1 MPKRTYEANIDDIES
16 VVDIDVLVK
25 DKRERFRANSKKV
38 NQRQR
43 RYKKRI
49 LQKLKSKFK
58 NNNLS

>member
-1 MPKRTYEANIDDIES
+1 MPIRTYEGNIDDIES
-16 VVDIDVLVK
+16 VVDIDILVK
-25 DKRERFRANSKKV
+25 DKRERFRANSKKA

>member
-1 MPKRTYEANIDDIES
+1 MPIRTYEGNIDDIES
-16 VVDIDVLVK
+16 VVDIDILVK

-49 LQKLKSKFK
+49 LQKIKSKFK

>member
-1 MPKRTYEANIDDIES
+1 MPIRTYEGNIDEIES
-16 VVDIDVLVK
+16 VVDIDILVK
-25 DKRERFRANSKKV
+25 DKRERFRANSKKI

>member
-1 MPKRTYEANIDDIES
+1 MPIRTYEGNIDDIES
-16 VVDIDVLVK
+16 VVDIDILVK
-25 DKRERFRANSKKV
+25 DKRERLRANSKKA

>member
-1 MPKRTYEANIDDIES
+1 MPIRTYEGNIDDIES
-16 VVDIDVLVK
+16 VVDIDILVK

-58 NNNLS
+58 KNNLS

>member
-1 MPKRTYEANIDDIES
+1 MPIRTYEANIDDIES
-16 VVDIDVLVK
+16 VVDIDILVK
-25 DKRERFRANSKKV
+25 DKRERFRANSKKA

-58 NNNLS
+58 NNNLL

>member
-16 VVDIDVLVK
+16 VVDIDILVK
-25 DKRERFRANSKKV
+25 DKRERFRANSKKA

-58 NNNLS
+58 NNNLL

>member
-16 VVDIDVLVK
+16 VVDIDILVK

>member
-1 MPKRTYEANIDDIES
+1 MPIRTYEANIDDIES
-16 VVDIDVLVK
+16 VVDIDILVK
-25 DKRERFRANSKKV
+25 DKRERFRANSKKA

>member
-16 VVDIDVLVK
+16 VVDIDILVK

-58 NNNLS
+58 NNSLL

>member
-16 VVDIDVLVK
+16 VVDIDILVK

-38 NQRQR
+38 IQRQR

>member
-16 VVDIDVLVK
+16 VVDIDILVK

-58 NNNLS
+58 KNNLS

>member
-1 MPKRTYEANIDDIES
+1 MPIRTYEGNIDDIES
-16 VVDIDVLVK
+16 VVDIDILVK

>member
-1 MPKRTYEANIDDIES
+1 MPKRTYEGNIDDIES
-16 VVDIDVLVK
+16 VVDIDILVK
-25 DKRERFRANSKKV
+25 DKRERFRANSKKA

>member
-16 VVDIDVLVK
+16 VVDIDILVK

-38 NQRQR
+38 TQRQR

-49 LQKLKSKFK
+49 LQKLKSKFI
-58 NNNLS
+58 NNNLL

>member
-16 VVDIDVLVK
+16 VVDIDILVK
-25 DKRERFRANSKKV
+25 DKRERFRANSKKA

>member
-1 MPKRTYEANIDDIES
+1 MPIRTYEGNIDNIES
-16 VVDIDVLVK
+16 VVDIDILVK

>member
-16 VVDIDVLVK
+16 VFDIDILVK

-38 NQRQR
+38 TQRQR

-49 LQKLKSKFK
+49 LQKLKSKFI
-58 NNNLS
+58 NNNLL

>member
-1 MPKRTYEANIDDIES
+1 MPKRTYEGNIDDIES
-16 VVDIDVLVK
+16 VVDIDILLK

>member
-1 MPKRTYEANIDDIES
+1 MPIRTYEGNIDEIES
-16 VVDIDVLVK
+16 VVDIDILVK
-25 DKRERFRANSKKV
+25 DKRERFRANSKKA

>member
-1 MPKRTYEANIDDIES
+1 MPKRTYEGNIDDIES
-16 VVDIDVLVK
+16 VVDIDILVK

>member
-1 MPKRTYEANIDDIES
+1 MPKKTYEANIDDIES
-16 VVDIDVLVK
+16 VFDIDILVK

-49 LQKLKSKFK
+49 LQKLKSKFI
-58 NNNLS
+58 NNNLL

>member
-16 VVDIDVLVK
+16 VFDIDILVK

-38 NQRQR
+38 TQRQR

-49 LQKLKSKFK
+49 LQKLKTKFI
-58 NNNLS
+58 NNNLL

>member
-1 MPKRTYEANIDDIES
+1 MPIRTYEGNIDDIES
-16 VVDIDVLVK
+16 VVDIDILVK
-25 DKRERFRANSKKV
+25 DKRERFRANSKKA

-58 NNNLS
+58 KNNLS

>member
-16 VVDIDVLVK
+16 VVDIDILVK
-25 DKRERFRANSKKV
+25 DKRERFRANSKKA

-58 NNNLS
+58 NNKLS

>member
-1 MPKRTYEANIDDIES
+1 MPIRTYEGNIDDIES
-16 VVDIDVLVK
+16 VVDIDILVK
-25 DKRERFRANSKKV
+25 DKRERFRANSKKA

-58 NNNLS
+58 NNNLL